1 MGLDEEI
8 GVRHLEEIEIF
19 LARGSQEG
27 GERIGAL
34 GDIFNQV
41 GWRATTCGDGRNEAV
56 DCSLNLLAVWLFGCP
71 FGEGVEP
78 APPFAPQ
85 FS

>member
-1 MGLDEEI
+1 M
-8 GVRHLEEIEIF
+8 EEIEIF